1 MSRWL
6 ALAFGIMQVAMDKKS
21 EYSRYGRAAEGP
33 LLGVPE
39 GSMLLEGERLGT
51 ALGTRLGLM
60 LGTTLGVV
68 LGSTLGTVLGAKES
82 VGVPLGGLEPVG
94 CALAVGNELG

>member
-6 ALAFGIMQVAMDKKS
+6 ALASGIMQAAMVEKS
-21 EYSRYGRAAEGP
+21 EYSHYGIAAEGP
-33 LLGVPE
+33 LLGIPE
-39 GSMLLEGERLGT
+39 GSMLVDGERLGT

-82 VGVPLGGLEPVG
+82 VGVLLGGLELVG